1 MLGVLPRHARK
12 RSAPAEAN
20 HELSDIQASNA
31 SESDSATDPLPEK
44 KKPNGLPRALLAL
57 AIGSA
62 GGFLFAYLRL
72 PLPWMMGAMIA
83 TTICSIAGVN
93 IGLPSKVRM
102 AMVAILG
109 VMLGSAFSPS
119 LLDHIGKWAI
129 SVTGLLVYGIVALF
143 LVLLFLRRYARY
155 DPVTAYFSSSP
166 GGLNEMVIVG
176 KAMGGDERIIA
187 LTHASRILIVVMIIP
202 FMFRM
207 FGGYHP
213 QPGML
218 PAGSGF
224 DLPAHEWA
232 LMVGCAVIGPL
243 IAMRLKLPA
252 APLLGAMVLSMAVHL
267 TGLSKSAPPSM
278 LIAAAQV
285 VLGTGVG
292 CRFAGTAVSEVL
304 KIIRTSFG
312 ASVILLVTAV
322 GAGFLLQDITGLPW
336 YVLVLAYA
344 PGGLAEMSMVALGIG
359 QDVAF
364 VATHH
369 LFRIAFIVILAPLAF
384 RLIRR
389 WF

>member
-1 MLGVLPRHARK
+1 MTEAKAPD
-12 RSAPAEAN
+12 APAHN
-20 HELSDIQASNA
+20 SVK
-31 SESDSATDPLPEK
+31 DSPHKERKPTDLP
-44 KKPNGLPRALLAL
+44 GALLAL

-62 GGFLFAYLRL
+62 GGFLFAYLKL
-72 PLPWMMGAMIA
+72 PLPWMMGAMVA
-83 TTICSIAGVN
+83 TTIGSIAGLK
-93 IGLPSKVRM
+93 ISLPSSLRM

-129 SVTGLLVYGIVALF
+129 SVAGLLVYGVVALV
-143 LVLLFLRRYARY
+143 LVLLFLRRYAKY

-176 KAMGGDERIIA
+176 KAMGGDDRIIA

-202 FMFRM
+202 FLFRM
-207 FGGYHP
+207 FGDYTP

-218 PAGSGF
+218 PPGSGF
-224 DLPAHEWA
+224 DLPLHEWA
-232 LMVGCAVIGPL
+232 LMAGCAVIGPI

-252 APLLGAMVLSMAVHL
+252 APLLGAMVLSMAIHL

-322 GAGFLLQDITGLPW
+322 GAGLLLQDITGLPW

-384 RLIRR
+384 RMIRR
-389 WF
+389 WL

>member
-1 MLGVLPRHARK
+1 MQVPRPARK
-12 RSAPAEAN
+12 RSAIAEVN
-20 HELSDIQASNA
+20 QELTDTKASDTPE
-31 SESDSATDPLPEK
+31 SESTISTSPKEK
-44 KKPNGLPRALLAL
+44 KPGGIQRALLAL

-62 GGFLFAYLRL
+62 GGFLFAYLKL
-72 PLPWMMGAMIA
+72 PLPWMMGAMVA
-83 TTICSIAGVN
+83 TTVCSIAGLN
-93 IGLPSKVRM
+93 IGLPSTVRM

-109 VMLGSAFSPS
+109 VMLGSAFSPA

-129 SVTGLLVYGIVALF
+129 SVTGLLVYGVVALV
-143 LVLLFLRRYARY
+143 LVLVFLRRFARY

-176 KAMGGDERIIA
+176 KAMGGDERVIA

-207 FGGYHP
+207 FGDYHP

-218 PAGSGF
+218 PPGSGF
-224 DLPAHEWA
+224 DLPMHEWA
-232 LMVGCAVIGPL
+232 LMAGCAVIGPI

-369 LFRIAFIVILAPLAF
+369 LFRIAFIVILAPIAF

>member
-1 MLGVLPRHARK
+1 MQVPRPARK
-12 RSAPAEAN
+12 RSAIAEVN
-20 HELSDIQASNA
+20 QELTDTKASDTP
-31 SESDSATDPLPEK
+31 ESDSTTSSSPKEK
-44 KKPNGLPRALLAL
+44 KPGGIQRALLAL

-62 GGFLFAYLRL
+62 GGFLFAYLKL
-72 PLPWMMGAMIA
+72 PLPWMMGAMVA
-83 TTICSIAGVN
+83 TTVCSIAGLN
-93 IGLPSKVRM
+93 IGLPSTVRM

-109 VMLGSAFSPS
+109 VMLGSAFSPA

-129 SVTGLLVYGIVALF
+129 SVTGLLVYGVVALV
-143 LVLLFLRRYARY
+143 LVLVFLRRFARY

-207 FGGYHP
+207 FGDYHP

-218 PAGSGF
+218 PPGSGF
-224 DLPAHEWA
+224 DLPMHEWA
-232 LMVGCAVIGPL
+232 LMAGCAVIGPI

-369 LFRIAFIVILAPLAF
+369 LFRIAFIVILAPIAF

>member
-1 MLGVLPRHARK
+1 MTNPK
-12 RSAPAEAN
+12 APDA
-20 HELSDIQASNA
+20 
-31 SESDSATDPLPEK
+31 PEPGSTADTLQK
-44 KKPNGLPRALLAL
+44 ENKSSILQRAVLAL

-62 GGFLFAYLRL
+62 GGFLFAYLKL
-72 PLPWMMGAMIA
+72 PLPWMMGAMVA
-83 TTICSIAGVN
+83 TTVCSIAGLN
-93 IGLPSKVRM
+93 IGLPSSVRM

-109 VMLGSAFSPS
+109 VMLGSAFSPA

-129 SVTGLLVYGIVALF
+129 SVTGLLVYGVVALF
-143 LVLLFLRRYARY
+143 LVLVFLRRYARY

-176 KAMGGDERIIA
+176 KAMGGDDRIIA
-187 LTHASRILIVVMIIP
+187 LTHASRILIVVMVIP

-218 PAGSGF
+218 PPGSGF
-224 DLPAHEWA
+224 DLPPHEWA
-232 LMVGCAVIGPL
+232 FMAGCAVIGPI

>member
-1 MLGVLPRHARK
+1 MQESVRHAPK
-12 RSAPAEAN
+12 RPN
-20 HELSDIQASNA
+20 ELTDTQASGA
-31 SESDSATDPLPEK
+31 SESESATKPHPREK
-44 KKPNGLPRALLAL
+44 EPNALPRALLAL

-83 TTICSIAGVN
+83 TTVCSIAGLN
-93 IGLPSKVRM
+93 IGLPSSVRM

-109 VMLGSAFSPS
+109 VMLGSAFSPA

-129 SVTGLLVYGIVALF
+129 SVTGLLVYGVVALI
-143 LVLLFLRRYARY
+143 LVLVFLRRFARY

-202 FMFRM
+202 FLFRV
-207 FGGYHP
+207 FGDYHP

-224 DLPAHEWA
+224 DLPVHEWA
-232 LMVGCAVIGPL
+232 LMAGCAVFGPI

-252 APLLGAMVLSMAVHL
+252 APLLGAMVLSMAIHL
-267 TGLSKSAPPSM
+267 TGLSESAPPSM